1 MLLLSPLFR
10 LPPHKL
16 PIQIRTG
23 QPLPDDFVI
32 EEKFQLQY
40 KVKVKIICPSPP
52 PQAPTALSSIV
63 IYMQEFVLRLLL

>member
-40 KVKVKIICPSPP
+40 KVKVKII
-52 PQAPTALSSIV
+52 APTALSSIV